1 MFYDYDLIDHINE
14 RIKSKESI
22 SKKMTKK
29 GIDFTYSKMIENIND
44 IAGVRVICP
53 LKKDIYTIRKLITNL
68 PGIKILKEKDYITNP
83 KKSGYSSYHM
93 ILEVPVTLS
102 KNSVYAKVEV
112 QIRTMAMDF
121 WASLEHKMKYKNNKE
136 RSRIRKMRNNLFS
149 PSQPINHSVSER
161 VSLSASTRLEKLFRN
176 KRKGSVTV
184 EAAATVPLFFLAV
197 VTLLYLLEMMAVH
210 TAVRSSLQYAGKQ
223 AAKDTCIT
231 QMLMPSKVERDVVY
245 AIGETRMERSIIAGG
260 SSGMDCS
267 ASRMSV
273 RTGIGTLNAEYQVK
287 IPVPVF
293 GIRPVK
299 CRETMKIKAWSGY
312 EKEGLSD
319 MGNDTVYVTE
329 NGLVYHKDYHCS
341 YLDLSIRMTHMG
353 TVSDLRNE
361 SGGRYYPCEH
371 CMKGNAGTIYI
382 TNFGDRYH
390 SSLSCSGLKRTIYA
404 IPVSEAAGKGAC
416 SKCGR

>member
-1 MFYDYDLIDHINE
+1 
-14 RIKSKESI
+14 
-22 SKKMTKK
+22 
-29 GIDFTYSKMIENIND
+29 
-44 IAGVRVICP
+44 
-53 LKKDIYTIRKLITNL
+53 
-68 PGIKILKEKDYITNP
+68 
-83 KKSGYSSYHM
+83 
-93 ILEVPVTLS
+93 
-102 KNSVYAKVEV
+102 
-112 QIRTMAMDF
+112 
-121 WASLEHKMKYKNNKE
+121 
-136 RSRIRKMRNNLFS
+136 MRNNLFS

-197 VTLLYLLEMMAVH
+197 VT
-210 TAVRSSLQYAGKQ
+210 LQYAGKQ

>member
-1 MFYDYDLIDHINE
+1 
-14 RIKSKESI
+14 
-22 SKKMTKK
+22 
-29 GIDFTYSKMIENIND
+29 
-44 IAGVRVICP
+44 
-53 LKKDIYTIRKLITNL
+53 
-68 PGIKILKEKDYITNP
+68 
-83 KKSGYSSYHM
+83 
-93 ILEVPVTLS
+93 
-102 KNSVYAKVEV
+102 
-112 QIRTMAMDF
+112 
-121 WASLEHKMKYKNNKE
+121 
-136 RSRIRKMRNNLFS
+136 MRNNLFS

-267 ASRMSV
+267 ASSMSV

-312 EKEGLSD
+312 E
-319 MGNDTVYVTE
+319 
-329 NGLVYHKDYHCS
+329 KDYHCS

-390 SSLSCSGLKRTIYA
+390 SSLSCSGL
-404 IPVSEAAGKGAC
+404 
-416 SKCGR
+416 

>member
-1 MFYDYDLIDHINE
+1 
-14 RIKSKESI
+14 
-22 SKKMTKK
+22 
-29 GIDFTYSKMIENIND
+29 
-44 IAGVRVICP
+44 
-53 LKKDIYTIRKLITNL
+53 
-68 PGIKILKEKDYITNP
+68 
-83 KKSGYSSYHM
+83 
-93 ILEVPVTLS
+93 
-102 KNSVYAKVEV
+102 
-112 QIRTMAMDF
+112 
-121 WASLEHKMKYKNNKE
+121 
-136 RSRIRKMRNNLFS
+136 
-149 PSQPINHSVSER
+149 
-161 VSLSASTRLEKLFRN
+161 
-176 KRKGSVTV
+176 
-184 EAAATVPLFFLAV
+184 
-197 VTLLYLLEMMAVH
+197 
-210 TAVRSSLQYAGKQ
+210 
-223 AAKDTCIT
+223 
-231 QMLMPSKVERDVVY
+231 MPSKVERDVVY

-353 TVSDLRNE
+353 TVSGLRNE

>member
-1 MFYDYDLIDHINE
+1 
-14 RIKSKESI
+14 
-22 SKKMTKK
+22 
-29 GIDFTYSKMIENIND
+29 
-44 IAGVRVICP
+44 
-53 LKKDIYTIRKLITNL
+53 
-68 PGIKILKEKDYITNP
+68 
-83 KKSGYSSYHM
+83 
-93 ILEVPVTLS
+93 
-102 KNSVYAKVEV
+102 
-112 QIRTMAMDF
+112 
-121 WASLEHKMKYKNNKE
+121 
-136 RSRIRKMRNNLFS
+136 
-149 PSQPINHSVSER
+149 
-161 VSLSASTRLEKLFRN
+161 
-176 KRKGSVTV
+176 
-184 EAAATVPLFFLAV
+184 
-197 VTLLYLLEMMAVH
+197 
-210 TAVRSSLQYAGKQ
+210 
-223 AAKDTCIT
+223 
-231 QMLMPSKVERDVVY
+231 
-245 AIGETRMERSIIAGG
+245 MERSIIAGG
-260 SSGMDCS
+260 SRGMDCS

-329 NGLVYHKDYHCS
+329 NGLVYHKDYHC
-341 YLDLSIRMTHMG
+341 
-353 TVSDLRNE
+353 
-361 SGGRYYPCEH
+361 EH

>member
-1 MFYDYDLIDHINE
+1 
-14 RIKSKESI
+14 
-22 SKKMTKK
+22 
-29 GIDFTYSKMIENIND
+29 
-44 IAGVRVICP
+44 
-53 LKKDIYTIRKLITNL
+53 
-68 PGIKILKEKDYITNP
+68 
-83 KKSGYSSYHM
+83 
-93 ILEVPVTLS
+93 
-102 KNSVYAKVEV
+102 
-112 QIRTMAMDF
+112 
-121 WASLEHKMKYKNNKE
+121 
-136 RSRIRKMRNNLFS
+136 MRNNLFS

-161 VSLSASTRLEKLFRN
+161 VSLSASTRLEKLSVIKKG
-176 KRKGSVTV
+176 KRYRRGGSNG
-184 EAAATVPLFFLAV
+184 
-197 VTLLYLLEMMAVH
+197 
-210 TAVRSSLQYAGKQ
+210 TAVFPGGCDTAVPSGNDGSTYCSQEQSAVCRKNRRQ
-223 AAKDTCIT
+223 KDTCIT

>member
-1 MFYDYDLIDHINE
+1 
-14 RIKSKESI
+14 
-22 SKKMTKK
+22 
-29 GIDFTYSKMIENIND
+29 
-44 IAGVRVICP
+44 
-53 LKKDIYTIRKLITNL
+53 
-68 PGIKILKEKDYITNP
+68 
-83 KKSGYSSYHM
+83 
-93 ILEVPVTLS
+93 
-102 KNSVYAKVEV
+102 
-112 QIRTMAMDF
+112 
-121 WASLEHKMKYKNNKE
+121 
-136 RSRIRKMRNNLFS
+136 MRNNLFS
-149 PSQPINHSVSER
+149 PSQPINHSVSEW

>member
-1 MFYDYDLIDHINE
+1 
-14 RIKSKESI
+14 
-22 SKKMTKK
+22 
-29 GIDFTYSKMIENIND
+29 
-44 IAGVRVICP
+44 
-53 LKKDIYTIRKLITNL
+53 
-68 PGIKILKEKDYITNP
+68 
-83 KKSGYSSYHM
+83 
-93 ILEVPVTLS
+93 
-102 KNSVYAKVEV
+102 
-112 QIRTMAMDF
+112 
-121 WASLEHKMKYKNNKE
+121 
-136 RSRIRKMRNNLFS
+136 
-149 PSQPINHSVSER
+149 
-161 VSLSASTRLEKLFRN
+161 
-176 KRKGSVTV
+176 
-184 EAAATVPLFFLAV
+184 
-197 VTLLYLLEMMAVH
+197 
-210 TAVRSSLQYAGKQ
+210 
-223 AAKDTCIT
+223 
-231 QMLMPSKVERDVVY
+231 
-245 AIGETRMERSIIAGG
+245 
-260 SSGMDCS
+260 MDCS

-319 MGNDTVYVTE
+319 MGKDTVYVTE

>member
-1 MFYDYDLIDHINE
+1 M
-14 RIKSKESI
+14 
-22 SKKMTKK
+22 
-29 GIDFTYSKMIENIND
+29 
-44 IAGVRVICP
+44 
-53 LKKDIYTIRKLITNL
+53 
-68 PGIKILKEKDYITNP
+68 
-83 KKSGYSSYHM
+83 
-93 ILEVPVTLS
+93 
-102 KNSVYAKVEV
+102 
-112 QIRTMAMDF
+112 
-121 WASLEHKMKYKNNKE
+121 
-136 RSRIRKMRNNLFS
+136 
-149 PSQPINHSVSER
+149 
-161 VSLSASTRLEKLFRN
+161 
-176 KRKGSVTV
+176 GSVTV

>member
-1 MFYDYDLIDHINE
+1 
-14 RIKSKESI
+14 
-22 SKKMTKK
+22 
-29 GIDFTYSKMIENIND
+29 
-44 IAGVRVICP
+44 
-53 LKKDIYTIRKLITNL
+53 
-68 PGIKILKEKDYITNP
+68 
-83 KKSGYSSYHM
+83 
-93 ILEVPVTLS
+93 
-102 KNSVYAKVEV
+102 
-112 QIRTMAMDF
+112 
-121 WASLEHKMKYKNNKE
+121 
-136 RSRIRKMRNNLFS
+136 
-149 PSQPINHSVSER
+149 
-161 VSLSASTRLEKLFRN
+161 
-176 KRKGSVTV
+176 
-184 EAAATVPLFFLAV
+184 
-197 VTLLYLLEMMAVH
+197 
-210 TAVRSSLQYAGKQ
+210 
-223 AAKDTCIT
+223 
-231 QMLMPSKVERDVVY
+231 
-245 AIGETRMERSIIAGG
+245 
-260 SSGMDCS
+260 MDCS

-404 IPVSEAAGKGAC
+404 IPVSEAAGKGVMFQMWTVSRIVAMVILTGLSFMDYKIRKVPRDVLLLC
-416 SKCGR
+416 MAGTVLYQAVTQNIDWMVSLGGGLIGMIFIGISKITREAIGYGDSLAILILGIYLGVWGLLEVLATSFFILGILALGCVTLRRKKSLAFPFYPFLTVGYLFGVCIGGL